1 MGTNKRIY
9 AAKAKTWG
17 LGTAG
22 EKGTPEVAVEFEIV
36 TPDAD
41 IRNIT
46 WHGYLTEATLE
57 RTVESLRNC
66 GWKGDDVSDG
76 LPGLDTNE
84 VSLVIEDEEYQ
95 GKTYAKVQWVNKKG
109 GLALKAPMQQEQA
122 KAFGAS
128 LRDKIRAIEAAKK
141 AGQPKSSSAP
151 SSPPPA
157 GEKPLSDAD
166 VPF

>member
-9 AAKAKTWG
+9 EAKAKTWG

-22 EKGTPEVAVEFEIV
+22 QKATPEVAVEFGII
-36 TPDAD
+36 TPGAD
-41 IRNIT
+41 VQAIT
-46 WHGYLTEATLE
+46 WHGYLTDAALE
-57 RTVESLRNC
+57 RTVESLRHC

-84 VSLVIEDEEYQ
+84 VSLVIEDEEYE
-95 GKTYAKVQWVNKKG
+95 GRTYPKVQFVNRKG
-109 GLALKAPMQQEQA
+109 GLALKAPMAQDQA

-128 LRDKIRAIEAAKK
+128 LKDKIRAIEAAKGSK
-141 AGQPKSSSAP
+141 PASSSTPSAP
-151 SSPPPA
+151 PSNGSAPIK
-157 GEKPLSDAD
+157 EAD